1 MKTLKLM
8 IAAAFLG
15 GTLFSVSSC
24 GKYEEGPGFSLLTKK
39 ARLVGEWDEKE
50 TVDVNGNVTVDNSDD
65 YATFEKDG
73 TYKVTSGSFSFAG
86 TWEFTSDKEKLRITY
101 TSGNSSISSEATIVR
116 LTNKELW
123 LKDDDGDVTKL
134 EAR

>member
-1 MKTLKLM
+1 MKTLKLI
-8 IAAAFLG
+8 IALAFLG
-15 GTLFSVSSC
+15 GTLLSVSSC
-24 GKYEEGPGFSLLTKK
+24 GKYENGPGFTLLTKK
-39 ARLVGEWDEKE
+39 ARLTGDWDEKE
-50 TVDVNGNVTVDNSDD
+50 TVDVNGNVTADNSSD

-73 TYKVTSGSFSFAG
+73 TYKVTSGSFSFIG
-86 TWEFTSDKEKLRITY
+86 TWEFVSDKEKLRVTY
-101 TSGNSSISSEATIVR
+101 TSGSSSISSEATIMR